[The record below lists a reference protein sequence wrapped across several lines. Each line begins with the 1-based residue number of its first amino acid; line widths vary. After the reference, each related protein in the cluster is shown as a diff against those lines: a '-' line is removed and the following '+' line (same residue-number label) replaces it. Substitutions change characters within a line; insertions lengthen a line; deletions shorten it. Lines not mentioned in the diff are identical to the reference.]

1 MPCRTL
7 LGLYTLLGAGG
18 KSVES
23 RQAVA
28 PGRSGSGGTRGS
40 AGPGATP
47 SLRRVPSPSLAAR
60 WRKSLRRTC
69 SRFSLAP
76 SVSPGTWCA
85 PGCLR
90 AQRLVNFYRLY
101 AACLPRLE
109 RVGLLGFQALLG
121 PDGRPWV
128 GRSLG
133 AAGFWSLGGWLPGPR
148 TESFPLPASG
158 PAGRTGL
165 FRCWGQGRESCA
177 HPKPARLPA
186 REATGRPAKERTRTT
201 AMGVAG
207 RVSSERPPQWGEGS
221 LGRDLAGEEELA
233 GTFFPWSG
241 FPAGLKASS
250 EARGAS

>member
-28 PGRSGSGGTRGS
+28 TGRSGSGGTRGS

-101 AACLPRLE
+101 AACFPRLE
-109 RVGLLGFQALLG
+109 RVGLLGSQALLG

-177 HPKPARLPA
+177 HPKPARQPGRPLGAPRRRGPGPLRWEWQEGCPASAHPSGVKGRWAETWPA
-186 REATGRPAKERTRTT
+186 RRSWLGP
-201 AMGVAG
+201 
-207 RVSSERPPQWGEGS
+207 SSRG
-221 LGRDLAGEEELA
+221 LVFRRD
-233 GTFFPWSG
+233 
-241 FPAGLKASS
+241 
-250 EARGAS
+250 